1 MNQLKRETHGLKIL
15 ENDIWA
21 ERIPHE
27 EFKKLRE
34 NYPVAWFD
42 EPDGNAGF
50 WAVTRHSDLVTVHRD
65 FHTFSSQIG
74 GTELEELEH
83 DIEAREARRTMLE
96 TDPPEHTRIRRITSR
111 EFTRRAISKWEVEA
125 KSLMAQILEE
135 ATKRKKIDFVESIS
149 RDLPIK
155 MLTKL
160 LGIPEE
166 DSEKL
171 FHWADAAVYH
181 SDPDFSDLIYDRDDT
196 DPYRLL
202 PFRSPS
208 SLKVFEYAK
217 KLAESKMENP
227 EVDIVSMLIA
237 SDELTEQ
244 EFLTFFLLLVIAG
257 NETTRHGLSHGALA
271 LAKFPK
277 ELDRLKADPSLI
289 DTATEEILRWSSPQA
304 HFRRTALFD
313 TEIEGVKISKGDK
326 VVTWYISANYD
337 EKVFDNP
344 FSLDIGR
351 SPNPHVTFGGG
362 GPHICLGAWLAR
374 LEIKVFLEELSSR
387 ITCIKLEEE
396 PTRIRSNFIN
406 GLKSLPI
413 TLVV

>member
-1 MNQLKRETHGLKIL
+1 
-15 ENDIWA
+15 
-21 ERIPHE
+21 
-27 EFKKLRE
+27 
-34 NYPVAWFD
+34 
-42 EPDGNAGF
+42 
-50 WAVTRHSDLVTVHRD
+50 
-65 FHTFSSQIG
+65 
-74 GTELEELEH
+74 
-83 DIEAREARRTMLE
+83 
-96 TDPPEHTRIRRITSR
+96 
-111 EFTRRAISKWEVEA
+111 
-125 KSLMAQILEE
+125 
-135 ATKRKKIDFVESIS
+135 
-149 RDLPIK
+149 

-181 SDPDFSDLIYDRDDT
+181 SDPDFTDLVYDRDDT
-196 DPYRLL
+196 DSYRLL

-217 KLAESKMENP
+217 KLAKSKIENP
-227 EVDIVSMLIA
+227 EVDIVSMLVA

-271 LAKFPK
+271 LAEFPE

-304 HFRRTALFD
+304 HFRRTALSD

-344 FSLDIGR
+344 FSLDLSR
-351 SPNPHVTFGGG
+351 TPNPHVTFGGG

-387 ITCIKLEEE
+387 ITRIKLEEE

-406 GLKSLPI
+406 GLKSLPV